1 MACSIFKPMA
11 YDFHNEL
18 FWYTGELMSKSEQQM
33 GKAKHQLSAIE
44 QEKTE
49 LKDFIGQNLDAIV
62 EYQTRSEQNLDQHQR
77 IIEAITKNVGRPRFL
92 YGTLLVVVLW
102 VVVHEVLALFGITFF
117 DPPPFSWLQGLITL
131 SALSVSIMVLI
142 TQNREAKQTEHRR
155 HLDLQVT
162 LLVEQKVTKVIALLE
177 ELRRDLPSVQ
187 NRVDPHA
194 EAMQETVD
202 PQAVLNALKV
212 MLQDEPGTNENA
224 NDVQ

>member
-1 MACSIFKPMA
+1 
-11 YDFHNEL
+11 
-18 FWYTGELMSKSEQQM
+18 MSKSEQQIDNV
-33 GKAKHQLSAIE
+33 KHQQADTE

-49 LKDFIGQNLDAIV
+49 LKDYIGQNLEAVV
-62 EYQTRSEQNLDQHQR
+62 EYQLRSEQGLDQHQR
-77 IIEAITKNVGRPRFL
+77 VIEAITRNVGRPRFL

-102 VVVHEVLALFGITFF
+102 VGVHEVLALFGITFF

-187 NRVDPHA
+187 NRVDPNA

-202 PQAVLNALKV
+202 PQAVLNALKD
-212 MLQDEPGTNENA
+212 MLHEEPGTSENA